1 MDKAAQGTS
10 PEVQTETETGI
21 RPRSESRPRPS
32 GRPRPKVPAT
42 RPPRVPVKKILAALA
57 AAYPDARTALH
68 FQDPF
73 QLLVA
78 TMLSAQ
84 CTDKTVNG
92 VTPALFARAATP
104 AEMAALPVEE
114 LGALIQRCGL
124 WRSKAQHIH
133 DACVMLAAEHG
144 NEVPADHAALVRLP
158 GVGRKTANVVVSNAF
173 AIPAIAVDTHVFRVA
188 NRLGLAAARTPEETE
203 RQLMRRIPRRD
214 WASAHHWL
222 IWHGR
227 QVCVARNPRC
237 TACTLLPL
245 CPTGRA
251 RTRAKPG

>member
-1 MDKAAQGTS
+1 MA
-10 PEVQTETETGI
+10 TE
-21 RPRSESRPRPS
+21 
-32 GRPRPKVPAT
+32 KVT
-42 RPPRVPVKKILAALA
+42 LPRVPVKKILAALA
-57 AAYPDARTALH
+57 EAHPDAHTALD
-68 FQDPF
+68 FENPF

-84 CTDKTVNG
+84 CTDKTVNA
-92 VTPALFARAATP
+92 VTPALFARCPTAA
-104 AEMAALPVEE
+104 AMAALPVPD

-133 DACVMLAAEHG
+133 DACAILETEHG
-144 NEVPADHAALVRLP
+144 GEVPADHAALVRLP

-214 WASAHHWL
+214 WSRAHHWL

-227 QVCVARNPRC
+227 QVCIARNPRC
-237 TACTLLPL
+237 TACTLLPF

-251 RTRAKPG
+251 RVRAAT

>member
-1 MDKAAQGTS
+1 MDKTAK
-10 PEVQTETETGI
+10 E
-21 RPRSESRPRPS
+21 RL
-32 GRPRPKVPAT
+32 
-42 RPPRVPVKKILAALA
+42 PRVPVKKILAELA
-57 AAYPDARTALH
+57 AAYPEARTALD
-68 FQDPF
+68 FANPF

-84 CTDKTVNG
+84 CTDKTVNS
-92 VTPALFARAATP
+92 VTPGLFARAATP
-104 AEMAALPVEE
+104 AEMAGTPVEE
-114 LGALIQRCGL
+114 IGALIQRCGL

-133 DACVMLAAEHG
+133 DACAILASDYG
-144 NEVPADHAALVRLP
+144 NEVPADHAALVSLP

-173 AIPAIAVDTHVFRVA
+173 SIPAIAVDTHVFRVA

-214 WASAHHWL
+214 WAQAHHWL

-237 TACTLLPL
+237 GACTLLAY
-245 CPTGRA
+245 CPTGKALSRA
-251 RTRAKPG
+251 PARKGGD

>member
-1 MDKAAQGTS
+1 MAAEKS
-10 PEVQTETETGI
+10 
-21 RPRSESRPRPS
+21 
-32 GRPRPKVPAT
+32 KL
-42 RPPRVPVKKILAALA
+42 PRVPVKKILAALA
-57 AAYPDARTALH
+57 EAYPDAATALN
-68 FQDPF
+68 FADPF

-84 CTDKTVNG
+84 CTDKTVNA
-92 VTPALFARAATP
+92 VTPALFARCPTAAD
-104 AEMAALPVEE
+104 MAALPVED

-124 WRSKAQHIH
+124 WRSKARHIH
-133 DACVMLAAEHG
+133 DACVILASEHH
-144 NEVPADHAALVRLP
+144 NEVPPDHDALVRLP

-214 WASAHHWL
+214 WSLAHHWL

-227 QVCVARNPRC
+227 RVCVARNPRC
-237 TACTLLPL
+237 TACTLLPY
-245 CPTGRA
+245 CPAGRA
-251 RTRAKPG
+251 RVRATP